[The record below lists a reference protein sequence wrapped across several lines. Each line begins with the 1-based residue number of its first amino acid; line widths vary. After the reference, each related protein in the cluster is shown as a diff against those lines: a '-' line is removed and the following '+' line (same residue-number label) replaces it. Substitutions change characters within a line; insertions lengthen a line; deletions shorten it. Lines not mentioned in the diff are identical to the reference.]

1 MSAYDLNALSGI
13 NASSQGL
20 GVISNNLANSQTVGF
35 KSGRAEF
42 ADMFSGAQKSPGNGV
57 RVGAITQS
65 FEQGTI
71 TATGREMDLA
81 LDGEGFFILQDQTGK
96 YGNVYSRNG
105 SFKLDKEGFM
115 TDQTGNKVMGYTL
128 NPDLSSELNPVFN
141 TTLGTINLMELN
153 KTPRATD
160 EMMYEINLDGQEKAN
175 LDPFDVNPTAT
186 VGSTQNLLK
195 LTKPEAVGVGPFGGF
210 PDFTT
215 QKTIYDTLG
224 GEHRLTSNFYKRD
237 VVEAVVGLASFQDS
251 YNDYS
256 NALVNFKNE
265 MLTIAEEID
274 ADPAAFNYLGPALTQ
289 FADPDLGTYDPT
301 LFRDAIDN
309 AANWD
314 LVADPNAQTTI
325 QGQIDP
331 LETALEN
338 AFTAFQAKINADA
351 LEGLGNGTALT
362 ANPADAYTLTVD
374 EAITY
379 SEYQYELDGDNG
391 VTYDGRKVADINEM
405 GEKYSSWIVQY
416 TVEDYDK
423 ETGEWV
429 TSGHRYD
436 QVNGVA
442 TNEAGMIFELRF
454 DTDGNLLQTRQPAD
468 RNDPQGLNLDA
479 NNEPTSRGLSTTDW
493 VEVSGRKG
501 KLDWI
506 INTPMTGATDPLGK
520 EDPTTLQLA
529 IDVSFEDMT
538 MYSGSYILHGVTQN
552 GYRIGDLVGLTT
564 GQDGVIEA
572 RYSNGRSIPVAQLA
586 VANFNDLN
594 ALEKLGGQMYAESF
608 GSGAATIGKAQAGGM
623 GTINAGALEYSNV
636 DTAGELVKMIQ
647 TQRTYQA
654 SAQVLST
661 SQQLT
666 QTILNL

>member
-20 GVISNNLANSQTVGF
+20 GVISNNLANSQTIGF

-57 RVGAITQS
+57 RVEAITQS

-81 LDGEGFFILQDQTGK
+81 LDGEGFFILNDQTGK
-96 YGNVYSRNG
+96 YGNVYTRNG

-115 TDQTGNKVMGYTL
+115 TDQAGNKVQGYTL
-128 NPDLSSELNPVFN
+128 NEALSKELNPVFN
-141 TTLGTINLMELN
+141 TTLSSINLMELN

-160 EMMYEINLDGQEKAN
+160 EMTYDINLDGQEKYN
-175 LDPFDVNPTAT
+175 VDPFDVNPTAT
-186 VGSTQNLLK
+186 VGSTDNLLK
-195 LTKPEAVGVGPFGGF
+195 LTKPEEPGVGPFGGF
-210 PDFTT
+210 PDFST
-215 QKTIYDTLG
+215 QKTIHDTLG

-237 VVEAVVGLASFQDS
+237 VVEAVVGLSSFQES

-256 NALVNFKNE
+256 NALVNLENQ
-265 MLTIAEEID
+265 IADLAAKID
-274 ADPAAFNYLGPALTQ
+274 DNPGSYNYTGPALTG
-289 FADPDLGTYDPT
+289 LTPT
-301 LFRDAIDN
+301 AFRNEIDN
-309 AANWD
+309 AANWN
-314 LVADPNAQTTI
+314 LVADPNAQSTV
-325 QGQIDP
+325 QGLIDP
-331 LETALEN
+331 YEISLED
-338 AFTAFQAKINADA
+338 AFAAFQTKITDDFNN
-351 LEGLGNGTALT
+351 EGLGNGTVLSALAT
-362 ANPADAYTLTVD
+362 DAYTLIEDKAV
-374 EAITY
+374 TY
-379 SEYQYELDGDNG
+379 AEYQFELDGDNG
-391 VTYDGRKVADINEM
+391 VTYVGRKTADLNDL
-405 GEKYSSWIVQY
+405 GEKYTSWIVQY
-416 TVEDYDK
+416 TVEDFD
-423 ETGEWV
+423 EDTGEWV

-436 QVNGVA
+436 QTNGVE
-442 TNEAGMIFELRF
+442 TNEAGVIFELRF
-454 DTDGNLLQTRQPAD
+454 DTNGNLLQTRQPAD
-468 RNDPQGLNLDA
+468 RTDPTGVSLGADM
-479 NNEPTSRGLSTTDW
+479 EPTSRELDPVDW

-501 KLDWI
+501 KLDWVI
-506 INTPMTGATDPLGK
+506 DSPKTGATDPLGA

-529 IDVSFEDMT
+529 IDVDFSDMT
-538 MYSGSYILHGVTQN
+538 MYSGDYTLRGVTQN

-564 GQDGVIEA
+564 GRDGVIEA

-594 ALEKLGGQMYAESF
+594 ALEKLGGQTYAESF
-608 GSGAATIGKAQAGGM
+608 GSGAAMIGMAQSGGM
-623 GTINAGALEYSNV
+623 GTINAGSLEYSNV

-666 QTILNL
+666 QTILQL